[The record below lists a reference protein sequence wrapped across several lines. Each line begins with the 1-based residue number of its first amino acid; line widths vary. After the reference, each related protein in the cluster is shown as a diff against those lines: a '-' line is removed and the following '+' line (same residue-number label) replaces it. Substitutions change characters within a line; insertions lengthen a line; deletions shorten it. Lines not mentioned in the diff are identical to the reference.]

1 MTSELSSSE
10 LIHAIEENRLQA
22 FSTLGQVPGGRL
34 LATDEMVKVIPPIQV
49 AVPLCAWVF
58 NATLSESRTEGEVHE
73 VIGFFQR
80 LGIPFGW
87 TTGPSTRP
95 RDLSSV
101 LEARGIEHLVDVA
114 GMALDLDELDR
125 PEVPRGLVTRKVRT
139 RHDVR
144 AWACAFREGFGL
156 PEGSETGIAELI
168 GAAWEHSRGT
178 WHHYVGTLD
187 EIPVGSSSMYLDQGV
202 AGIYFVGTV
211 PSARRRGIG
220 TWMTFLALQ
229 DARELGTGWSVLHA
243 SPLGRGLYARL
254 GFEEYCTL
262 GIYMWGLGGDES
274 SGLAFL
280 GS

>member
-1 MTSELSSSE
+1 MMSE
-10 LIHAIEENRLQA
+10 LINSGLTRAIEESRFRA
-22 FSTLGQVPGGRL
+22 FSMLGRVPGGRL
-34 LATDEMVKVIPPIQV
+34 LATEEMVKVIPPIRIP
-49 AVPLCAWVF
+49 VPLCAWVF
-58 NATLSESRTEGEVHE
+58 NAKLSESRTEEQVNE
-73 VIGFFQR
+73 VISFFQQ

-87 TTGPSTRP
+87 NTGPSTRP
-95 RDLSSV
+95 RDLGSV
-101 LEARGIEHLVDVA
+101 LKACGIEHLVDLA
-114 GMALDLDELDR
+114 GMALDLDGLDR
-125 PEVPRGLVTRKVRT
+125 PEVPGGLATREVRT
-139 RHDVR
+139 RDDLR
-144 AWACAFREGFGL
+144 DWARVFREGFGL
-156 PEGSETGIAELI
+156 SEGSERGIAELI
-168 GAAWEHSRGT
+168 GAAWEDSGGK

-187 EIPVGSSSMYLDQGV
+187 ETPVGSSSMYLDQGV

-229 DARELGTGWSVLHA
+229 DARALGTRWSVLHA

-262 GIYMWGLGGDES
+262 GIYMFGLRGDEA